1 MKMNNSPIKLTLER
15 RWVHKGVAI
24 AFYLLLVCSALSIAF
39 VYESTTLW
47 YKIGMDKTML
57 RTGQLFGLL
66 TAVQLLFQIIL
77 AVRGKSLE
85 ELFGVATLMRWH
97 RANGIA
103 ISLFAMCHVALV
115 LAPEGITNFPIG
127 KKYWPEMVGVLLFL
141 VILSMAVS
149 SLFRQQLGLVYARW
163 RVVHRVFGYSALV
176 LTTVHVLFVS
186 DSFRESVPKI
196 ALASGVTAVII
207 FVLIVK
213 LKGRRKQVRRKT

>member
-1 MKMNNSPIKLTLER
+1 MNNSPNKLTLEK
-15 RWVHKGVAI
+15 RWVQKGVAI
-24 AFYLLLVCSALSIAF
+24 GFYLLLVCGALTIAF

-66 TAVQLLFQIIL
+66 AAVQLLFQIIL
-77 AVRGKSLE
+77 AVRGKFLE

-97 RANGIA
+97 RVNGIA

-115 LAPEGITNFPIG
+115 TVPEGITNFPIG
-127 KKYWPEMVGVLLFL
+127 KKYWPEMVGVVLFF

-149 SLFRQQLGLVYARW
+149 SHFRQQLGLVYAHW
-163 RVVHRVFGYSALV
+163 RVVHRIFGHSALV
-176 LTTVHVLFVS
+176 LVTVHIFFVS
-186 DSFRESVPKI
+186 DSFRESVPKT
-196 ALASGVTAVII
+196 ALAGVVTAVII